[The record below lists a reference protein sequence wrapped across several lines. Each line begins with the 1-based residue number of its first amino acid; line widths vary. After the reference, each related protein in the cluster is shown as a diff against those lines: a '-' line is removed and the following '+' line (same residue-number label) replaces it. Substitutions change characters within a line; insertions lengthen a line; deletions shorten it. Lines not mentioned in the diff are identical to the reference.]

1 MLQKRAKRPI
11 AEDLHIAVLAL
22 GLCWSLPLPRLVT
35 SHSQFAEAF
44 ESFVAAFKL
53 EELPSCLRLRVT
65 EDLIQEAA
73 LCARRALLAE
83 VRSQPLVALGVSLSS
98 ARPRVPW
105 PLMMRDLPRLCCS
118 IIIGSISGSSLIA
131 AGFFWPPYAAFA
143 EEYERAR
150 RVRANIYW
158 DVGAPSSP
166 AAPPSRRALAALGRR
181 RRFWSP
187 LCEARGPL
195 RCVVGGHPLR
205 GFPWQGFA
213 LFRRIWAPV
222 FESDRAPD
230 LAAAARLLTFV
241 TPCPFPFEAPSS
253 ATICGFLRRA
263 RFSAPGPD
271 GIHHHASLRAGPS
284 AIFSLHLMACEFAS
298 GVLPPLGGGGSTRS
312 FRFVLLREPTPR
324 TPLQQEGVVRATA
337 DTRPIGL
344 STCDAKAACGASY
357 SSGRRVMKDFV
368 SPQQRGFVP
377 GRSVLD
383 NIVQLSTQGCFFLI
397 APFCRPSLLLRQWFC
412 SRHGLSSAWLA

>member
-1 MLQKRAKRPI
+1 MDVSGPIAFAEEMLQKRAKRPI

-83 VRSQPLVALGVSLSS
+83 VRSQPLVALGASLSS

-271 GIHHHASLRAGPS
+271 GIHHQASLRAGPS

-298 GVLPPLGGGGSTRS
+298 GVLPPLGGGG
-312 FRFVLLREPTPR
+312 
-324 TPLQQEGVVRATA
+324 
-337 DTRPIGL
+337 
-344 STCDAKAACGASY
+344 
-357 SSGRRVMKDFV
+357 
-368 SPQQRGFVP
+368 QRG
-377 GRSVLD
+377 
-383 NIVQLSTQGCFFLI
+383 
-397 APFCRPSLLLRQWFC
+397 PSDLC
-412 SRHGLSSAWLA
+412 S